1 MTEILITGNRGFV
14 GSNFHRSYRNDKSVT
29 ITGID
34 LKDHIDVRDFV
45 KYNNKKY
52 DIVIHLAAIVG
63 GRQTIEDS
71 PLSVATDLSID
82 SEIINWALRTKPGRF
97 IYFSSS
103 AAYPINLQS
112 ADFSVR
118 LDEELLD
125 LTNISNPDLTYGW
138 SKLTGEYLCQFLEAE
153 GIRTHVFRP
162 FSGYG
167 TDQDTSYPFPK
178 FIERA
183 SKRMDPFEIWG
194 NGEQTRDFIHI
205 TDIVNAVKTAIDL
218 DVRGPVNLGLGR
230 QTSFNELAELVT
242 NIAGYQP
249 EFQHITSAP
258 VGVTHRISNP
268 DKLLSFYKPKIS
280 LEQGIDLALRNVIG
294 FSEGGS

>member
-14 GSNFHRSYRNDKSVT
+14 GSNFHRSYNNDTAVT

-34 LKDHIDVRDFV
+34 LKDGTDVREFV
-45 KYNNKKY
+45 KYNNERY

-82 SEIINWALRTKPGRF
+82 SEMVNWALRTKPGRF
-97 IYFSSS
+97 VYFSSS
-103 AAYPINLQS
+103 AAYPINLQT
-112 ADFSVR
+112 ADNSVR
-118 LDEELLD
+118 LVEEMID
-125 LTNISNPDLTYGW
+125 LNNISNPDLTYGW
-138 SKLTGEYLCQFLEAE
+138 SKLTGEYLCEFLQSE
-153 GIRTHVFRP
+153 GIRSHIFRP

-167 TDQDTSYPFPK
+167 TDQDTTYPFPS

-183 SKRMDPFEIWG
+183 SKRMDPFIIWG
-194 NGEQTRDFIHI
+194 DGTQSRDFIHI

-218 DVRGPVNLGLGR
+218 DIQGPTNLGLGR
-230 QTSFNELAELVT
+230 QTSFNELANMVT
-242 NIAGYQP
+242 EIAGYSP
-249 EFQHITSAP
+249 EFQHIIDNP
-258 VGVTHRISNP
+258 IGVMHRISNP
-268 DKLLSFYKPKIS
+268 TKMMSFYKPKIS

-294 FSEGGS
+294 FSEGM